1 MPIFAPKS
9 LDMNNILNISFCILL
24 SALSCSFSFGQDRK
38 DVLQQMRVDVVYLAS
53 DLLAGRETGTEG
65 EDLAAQYIATRFE
78 EAGLVPKGSDGWLQ
92 PFDFRFS
99 TNPHAKPED
108 GEARTG
114 KNVVGFLD
122 HGAEQTI
129 VIGGHYDHLGMGH
142 FGSREVHERAI
153 HNGADDNASG
163 IGVMLY
169 LADMLKGAAY
179 QGNNYLF
186 IAFSGE
192 ELGLYGS
199 KHFVANPSISLDQI
213 NYMLNFDMV
222 GRLNE
227 DKNLAVNAAGTSPI
241 WKETLEQLETD
252 LNINT
257 HDSGIGPSDHTS
269 FYLKD
274 LPVLHFFSGQ
284 HDDYHKPVDDSELVN
299 YEGMYEISDLVLQLI
314 GKLNSS
320 GKVEFSKT
328 KDETQTRTSFKVTLG
343 IMPDY
348 VSSGEGMRI
357 DAVLD
362 DRPAA
367 QAGLEDGDIVLKM
380 GDIKIGG
387 MEDYMKA
394 LGAFEKGETITV
406 VVKRGKKKLSKQ
418 VTF

>member
-1 MPIFAPKS
+1 MKHYIWVLIA
-9 LDMNNILNISFCILL
+9 LL
-24 SALSCSFSFGQDRK
+24 PGLTAYSPAHAQSKAQT
-38 DVLQQMRVDVVYLAS
+38 LQQMQVDVVYLSS

-65 EDLAAQYIATRFE
+65 EAMAAQYIASRFE
-78 EAGLVPKGSDGWLQ
+78 ALGLSPKGTDGWYQ
-92 PFDFRFS
+92 AFDFTFS

-108 GEARTG
+108 GEDRTG
-114 KNVVGFLD
+114 KNVLGFID
-122 HGAEQTI
+122 HGAEHTI

-142 FGSREVHERAI
+142 FGSREVHTRAI

-163 IGVMLY
+163 IAVMLD
-169 LADMLKGAAY
+169 LAARLSGPEY
-179 QGNNYLF
+179 THNNYLF

-199 KHFVANPSISLDQI
+199 KYFVSHPTVELAKI

-222 GRLNE
+222 GRLN
-227 DKNLAVNAAGTSPI
+227 DAKALAVNAAGTSPI
-241 WKETLEQLETD
+241 WKKTFEKIETEIE
-252 LNINT
+252 INT

-284 HDDYHKPVDDSELVN
+284 HDDYHKPADDSELVN
-299 YEGMYEISDLVLQLI
+299 YEGMYEISDLVQQLI
-314 GKLNSS
+314 ALLDNQ
-320 GKVEFSKT
+320 GKVAFSKT
-328 KDETQTRTSFKVTLG
+328 KDQTQTRTSFKVTLG

-348 VSSGEGMRI
+348 VSTGEGMRI

-362 DRPAA
+362 ERPAA
-367 QAGLEDGDIVLKM
+367 KAGLEDGDIVIKM
-380 GDIKIGG
+380 GDLPIGG

-394 LGAFEKGETITV
+394 LGAFEKGQTITV
-406 VVKRGKKKLSKQ
+406 VVKRGKKKISKK